1 MTPCVTIIN
10 VTTTTIL
17 SDKDTDKD
25 TNKDKD
31 TDIDKGTDNDK
42 GVDNDK
48 DKATENTLFTG
59 SSTN

>member
-1 MTPCVTIIN
+1 MATCFVDSPKPN
-10 VTTTTIL
+10 K
-17 SDKDTDKD
+17 KDED
-25 TNKDKD
+25 TNKD
-31 TDIDKGTDNDK
+31 TDIDKDTDNDK